1 MTLLNQDVLV
11 IKMKTSRS
19 SQIAKDIFLSQS
31 QFRPFFLV
39 HDLSPDMTYHHI
51 LQMGST
57 WRVRLVEQ
65 NYLLW
70 GSCCSFFSFPCNI
83 FWPIIGLFVFS
94 FLVIVLCIHSTIY
107 CFWLHLCNLHFF
119 LLAIHMSPN

>member
-57 WRVRLVEQ
+57 RRVRLVEQ
-65 NYLLW
+65 KKTVPFR
-70 GSCCSFFSFPCNI
+70 SK
-83 FWPIIGLFVFS
+83 
-94 FLVIVLCIHSTIY
+94 LV
-107 CFWLHLCNLHFF
+107 
-119 LLAIHMSPN
+119 